1 MFFGVL
7 VCKDGD
13 IDTIPWA
20 FTRQGGEYFR
30 TPQLILNEILRVW
43 IIMRS
48 FLGKENE
55 G

>member
-20 FTRQGGEYFR
+20 FTRQGGGAYFR
-30 TPQLILNEILRVW
+30 TPQLILNEVSRVW
-43 IIMRS
+43 IIM
-48 FLGKENE
+48 
-55 G
+55 